1 MSSAP
6 SAATRLTGYTL
17 LAWAA
22 ARRWRSARQPL
33 VHHAFLH
40 HAHDA
45 GITALP
51 VTGLLAAL
59 LGATLVT
66 QLTALAGTDS
76 DLMQRLVFLGLFFE
90 LAPLI
95 TALIVVSRSSAAI
108 TSELA
113 VMRLHDDF
121 TALRQLR
128 VPLVDY
134 LFLPRILALAV
145 VLPVLTLIF
154 QVIAVGSGWLAVA
167 LLQNLSLNEV
177 AGRFLDL
184 ADPLLMLASLGKS
197 ALTGALIGLIACY
210 HGRAAV
216 ASAEAIAKATTQSIG
231 NGLVAVFV
239 IDGMSALLI
248 WFAQ

>member
-6 SAATRLTGYTL
+6 STATRLAGYTL
-17 LAWAA
+17 LAWAT
-22 ARRWRSARQPL
+22 ARRWRSAWQPL

-51 VTGLLAAL
+51 VVGLLAAL

-90 LAPLI
+90 LAPLV

-113 VMRLHDDF
+113 IMRLHDGF
-121 TALRQLR
+121 AALRRLR

-145 VLPVLTLIF
+145 VLPVLALIF
-154 QVIAVGSGWLAVA
+154 QVVAIGSGWLAVA
-167 LLQNLSLNEV
+167 LLQNLALDEV

-184 ADPLLMLASLGKS
+184 ADPLLILASLGKS
-197 ALTGALIGLIACY
+197 SLTGALIGLIACY
-210 HGRAAV
+210 HGSHVA
-216 ASAEAIAKATTQSIG
+216 ASAEAVSRATIQSVG
-231 NGLVAVFV
+231 NGLVAVFI
-239 IDGMSALLI
+239 IDGVFAVLL
-248 WFAQ
+248 WFIR

>member
-1 MSSAP
+1 MSSAS
-6 SAATRLTGYTL
+6 SAATRLTGYSL
-17 LAWAA
+17 LAWAS
-22 ARRWRSARQPL
+22 ARRWRSIQQPL

-40 HAHDA
+40 QAHDA

-76 DLMQRLVFLGLFFE
+76 DLMQQLVFLGLFFE
-90 LAPLI
+90 LAPLM

-113 VMRLHDDF
+113 ILRLHDGF
-121 TALRQLR
+121 TALHRLGI
-128 VPLVDY
+128 PLADY
-134 LFLPRILALAV
+134 LFLPRILALIV

-154 QVIAVGSGWLAVA
+154 QVVAVSSGWLAVA

-184 ADPLLMLASLGKS
+184 ADPLLMLAGLGKS
-197 ALTGALIGLIACY
+197 ALTGALIGLVACY
-210 HGRAAV
+210 HGSHAA
-216 ASAEAIAKATTQSIG
+216 ASAEAISRATIQSVG
-231 NGLVAVFV
+231 NGLIAVFV
-239 IDGMSALLI
+239 IDGAFAVLV
-248 WFAQ
+248 WFAR